1 MYQRRDIIKI
11 VVYCRLLV
19 VWLSLTS
26 KFCFLNEDKFL
37 SSFHKTFTS
46 DWGFAVTQSPK
57 KKYMHKI
64 KGSIYHVPSKHKKKE
79 INKRKENKNV
89 LSIQFISSKHKAP
102 ETQSHIIFE
111 SPSDHPL
118 TYPVKSFRFFFFN
131 TYRRIQE
138 HKSVSNHHDS

>member
-1 MYQRRDIIKI
+1 M
-11 VVYCRLLV
+11 
-19 VWLSLTS
+19 
-26 KFCFLNEDKFL
+26 
-37 SSFHKTFTS
+37 
-46 DWGFAVTQSPK
+46 TQSPK

-79 INKRKENKNV
+79 INKRTENKNV

-118 TYPVKSFRFFFFN
+118 TYPVKSFRFFFLILTGEYKN
-131 TYRRIQE
+131 TSQFQIIMI
-138 HKSVSNHHDS
+138 HDSVVEVVVHDLTVLQFGFLISATEEVDVVFIVTAIYVTTANQLLNIFK